1 MEALGFNVFSSMRN
15 LEKKAMI
22 KVFKTVAQRVAG
34 LIGIDIT
41 VMEFSWCL
49 YRNNKDEQEVK
60 QEEDDVAPLKED
72 DVALKG
78 KV

>member
-1 MEALGFNVFSSMRN
+1 
-15 LEKKAMI
+15 MI

-34 LIGIDIT
+34 PIGIGIT

-49 YRNNKDEQEVK
+49 YRNNDEQEVK
-60 QEEDDVAPLKED
+60 QEEDDVAPLKEE

>member
-1 MEALGFNVFSSMRN
+1 MRN

-34 LIGIDIT
+34 PIGIGIT

-49 YRNNKDEQEVK
+49 YRNNKEEQEVK
-60 QEEDDVAPLKED
+60 QEKDDVAPLKEE

>member
-1 MEALGFNVFSSMRN
+1 MRN

-34 LIGIDIT
+34 PIGIGIT

-49 YRNNKDEQEVK
+49 YRNNKEEQEVK
-60 QEEDDVAPLKED
+60 QEEDDVVPLKEE

>member
-1 MEALGFNVFSSMRN
+1 MRN

-60 QEEDDVAPLKED
+60 QEVKQEEDDVAPLKED